1 MTKDEQNDLKEKR
14 KSYDKYIRQ
23 LQDQKEKADFD
34 DIRNIT
40 IRRTKIE
47 QWIDEPFFRQTI
59 QDLFVKVGN
68 GKKFVLAQVKN
79 VEEYEPKDDT
89 KNNQYTMT
97 NGKKTNL
104 VLQLMVD
111 EDRIEKYKIFKVNQI
126 SNQEVTDQDFKKLK
140 MLRQENKLA
149 AIMKDF
155 IYIKQYDLKHARNYV
170 YKHGEVERIARA
182 RFERALKTGDLHEFP
197 NVAFFY
203 K

>member
-1 MTKDEQNDLKEKR
+1 
-14 KSYDKYIRQ
+14 
-23 LQDQKEKADFD
+23 
-34 DIRNIT
+34 
-40 IRRTKIE
+40 
-47 QWIDEPFFRQTI
+47 
-59 QDLFVKVGN
+59 
-68 GKKFVLAQVKN
+68 
-79 VEEYEPKDDT
+79 
-89 KNNQYTMT
+89 MT

>member
-89 KNNQYTMT
+89 KNN
-97 NGKKTNL
+97 
-104 VLQLMVD
+104 
-111 EDRIEKYKIFKVNQI
+111 
-126 SNQEVTDQDFKKLK
+126 
-140 MLRQENKLA
+140 
-149 AIMKDF
+149 
-155 IYIKQYDLKHARNYV
+155 
-170 YKHGEVERIARA
+170 
-182 RFERALKTGDLHEFP
+182 
-197 NVAFFY
+197 
-203 K
+203 